1 MLRAMMTVSVSEL
14 RNKMKDVVER
24 VKQGEEVEIT
34 QNGEVVSVMLHPSRL
49 RQRVRTQNTIAADNL
64 LQEMARLKNEPFPEP
79 GLSAEY
85 AEDLIRHIRAE
96 RDSE

>member
-1 MLRAMMTVSVSEL
+1 MATISVSEL
-14 RNKMKDVVER
+14 RSKMKDVLER

-34 QNGEVVSVMLHPSRL
+34 QNGEVVSVMLHPSCL
-49 RQRVRTQNTIAADNL
+49 QQRIRTPNTIAADKL
-64 LQEMARLKNEPFPEP
+64 MEEMARLKNEPFPEP
-79 GLSAEY
+79 GLSMEY